1 MENNLAENIRR
12 YRKRLGLTQEQ
23 LAERLGITLG
33 AVSKWERGSSEP
45 DLSYIMDLAELF
57 HVSVDALIGFTMRG
71 TDANEEADRIEE
83 LWKKASITDTDEGV
97 SFQEVAGE
105 YENALKKFPNVFRIV
120 FSAAKLYEQTGVLF
134 KQDADVKRALEL
146 FRHALDLISQ
156 NKDPEINEAVLRDE
170 IAGCYSALKDYKRAI
185 GEYKSNNLTGSNDA
199 RIGLLYTLFEKK
211 PEDGIAYTEKA
222 FCRHIF
228 DFVTTMAGYMSYYII
243 TGKYEPGIRAAEW
256 MIRFLE
262 SLKEDPGRH
271 AYTDKIASLFYL
283 DMALLRDLGG
293 MPEASEESLR
303 AAVRTATAFDADPVF
318 TLENLI
324 LLGSAASLG
333 VYDDTGPSATDGLV
347 TSLEDISSLVSD
359 AFREKL
365 DRETEAAR
373 RMPRQPG

>member
-1 MENNLAENIRR
+1 MENSLAENIRR

-97 SFQEVAGE
+97 SFREVAGE

-156 NKDPEINEAVLRDE
+156 NKDPEINEVVLRDE
-170 IAGCYSALKDYKRAI
+170 IAVCYSALKDYKRAI

-222 FCRHIF
+222 FCRHIS
-228 DFVTTMAGYMSYYII
+228 DFITTMAGYMSYYII

-303 AAVRTATAFDADPVF
+303 TAVRTAAAFDADPVF

-365 DRETEAAR
+365 DREIEAAR
-373 RMPRQPG
+373 QPG